1 MINLFSVF
9 SKPMTELNGW
19 TMTDFTLSFSIFQL
33 CLGITGILAGRI
45 VDKKGA
51 KPLMYVGGTLF
62 GLGWFLAG
70 SCTTITTLYLTFG
83 VMAGVGCGLLYN
95 AAIEMTFRVL
105 GIMFFVAIA
114 AVGAMVTLLMVIKEK
129 KAKGE

>member
-1 MINLFSVF
+1 M
-9 SKPMTELNGW
+9 
-19 TMTDFTLSFSIFQL
+19 
-33 CLGITGILAGRI
+33 
-45 VDKKGA
+45 
-51 KPLMYVGGTLF
+51 
-62 GLGWFLAG
+62 
-70 SCTTITTLYLTFG
+70 
-83 VMAGVGCGLLYN
+83 VGCGLLYN

>member
-1 MINLFSVF
+1 MVKQKNRWAIFIGAWIITFCNASSAIFSVF

-19 TMTDFTLSFSIFQL
+19 TMTDFT
-33 CLGITGILAGRI
+33 
-45 VDKKGA
+45 
-51 KPLMYVGGTLF
+51 

-95 AAIEMTFRVL
+95 AGIEMTFRVL